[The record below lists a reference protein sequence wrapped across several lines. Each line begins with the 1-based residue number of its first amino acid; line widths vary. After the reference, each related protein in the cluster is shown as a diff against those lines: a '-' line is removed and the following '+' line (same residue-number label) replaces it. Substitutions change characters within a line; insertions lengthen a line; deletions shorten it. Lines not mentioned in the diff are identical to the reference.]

1 MLSPIRA
8 LLDDPAYGLIAV
20 SLLLFVSSYLFEAL
34 LEKTDPSMPVLVFLL
49 VYAFLLIALWLWF
62 LHRALRSY
70 FL

>member
-1 MLSPIRA
+1 LLAPIRA

-34 LEKTDPSMPVLVFLL
+34 LERTNPSTPVLVFLL
-49 VYAFLLIALWLWF
+49 SYIFVLIGLWLWF
-62 LHRALRSY
+62 LYRALRRY